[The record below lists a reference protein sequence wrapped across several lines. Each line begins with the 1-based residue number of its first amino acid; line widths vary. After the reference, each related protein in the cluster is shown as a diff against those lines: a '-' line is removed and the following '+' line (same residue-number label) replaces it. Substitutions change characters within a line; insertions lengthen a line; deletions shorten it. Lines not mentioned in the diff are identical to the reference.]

1 MTQPVIITRKLEFDA
16 GHRVLGHEGKCR
28 HLHGHRYVAEI
39 TCQAPR
45 LDSLGMVVDFSVIKS
60 KVGGW
65 LDANWDHNFICH
77 PEDPIAGL
85 WSLQSSRA
93 ESIGNSLRPM
103 KQVADNIFQGKA
115 PFIMPPEYANPTA
128 ENMAAYLYSI
138 AWQLLRTHHI
148 DVTAVRLYETP
159 NCWADYI
166 G

>member
-85 WSLQSSRA
+85 WSLQ
-93 ESIGNSLRPM
+93 
-103 KQVADNIFQGKA
+103 
-115 PFIMPPEYANPTA
+115 EYANPTA